1 LCKFTSLSGEITLEA
16 VAVENIKVEI
26 DGQTI
31 LDSITLDVKKGEFF
45 SLIGA
50 NGSGKTTLLKAL
62 CRIKKFCSG
71 EIRINGVSIKEM
83 NQKELVR
90 QVGYVAQFNVIP
102 EFTVREFVLFS
113 RYAYLKPFA
122 TYTRED
128 LDIVH
133 EALKITFTE
142 NIQHRK
148 MNTLSGGERQRVI
161 IASALAQKC
170 SIILLD
176 EPTTYLD
183 PRFQMEINE
192 LIKKINQE
200 MAITVINVTHDLN
213 SACLLS
219 DRVAALK
226 NGKIA
231 FVGKPAEIYTNPG
244 ILTDIFETPFQV
256 FYHPQTN
263 HQVIM
268 NFRGADL

>member
-1 LCKFTSLSGEITLEA
+1 ME
-16 VAVENIKVEI
+16 VE
-26 DGQTI
+26 
-31 LDSITLDVKKGEFF
+31 KGEFF

-62 CRIKKFCSG
+62 CRIKKCSSG
-71 EIRINGVSIKEM
+71 VISVNGTSIGQM
-83 NQKELVR
+83 TQKELVR

-102 EFTVREFVLFS
+102 EFTVREFVMFS

-122 TYTRED
+122 TYSKED
-128 LDIVH
+128 GDIVH

-142 NIQHRK
+142 NVSHRK

-170 SIILLD
+170 NIILLD

-200 MAITVINVTHDLN
+200 MGITVINVTHDLN

-231 FVGKPAEIYTNPG
+231 FVGQPAEIYSKPG
-244 ILTDIFETPFQV
+244 ILADIFETPFQV
-256 FYHPQTN
+256 FYHPDTK